1 MEPTFDYVN
10 AVWRDLLS
18 GRMPESTTLCGI
30 QRDEMT
36 VCVHILSQS
45 DLPADLLTC
54 KAERANL
61 YYFKPENAT

>member
-18 GRMPESTTLCGI
+18 GRIPESTTLCGI
-30 QRDEMT
+30 PRDEMT
-36 VCVHILSQS
+36 VYVRILSQS